1 MVAGQKF
8 PDFSGFKSVNES
20 HTVTGKAID
29 RVLSPSELKASKAV
43 SISDNDCQTPD
54 FAPMDLSIMKRRSGK
69 EYKSMSSERLK

>member
-43 SISDNDCQTPD
+43 SVSDNDCQTPD
-54 FAPMDLSIMKRRSGK
+54 FAPMDSNGPQYHEEALWKRV
-69 EYKSMSSERLK
+69 